1 MKKFIIKNVLIISII
16 MAFAMFT
23 TYKIYYK
30 FKNERNTDY
39 TSASLEISFH
49 EKQGNK
55 ISITKSSPVPDSI
68 GLSSTAYTLT
78 VTNNLTIP
86 VKYKLILVPD
96 ENEIALDGCAGS
108 QIPLDIVKVAL
119 KENKEPVEV
128 FTLNEKE
135 DNVIDSETIPALGTV
150 DYTIRVW
157 VTNSHDLT
165 ISNNLHYHSIIKVE
179 EETK

>member
-1 MKKFIIKNVLIISII
+1 MIINKEEDAKFILKLLN
-16 MAFAMFT
+16 
-23 TYKIYYK
+23 K

-86 VKYKLILVPD
+86 VNYKLILVPD
-96 ENEIALDGCAGS
+96 ENEIALDGCAES

-119 KENKEPVEV
+119 KEKSITRFFHFRIHQQYQPFLIKNHRACPIWKSSYLHALIKLKR
-128 FTLNEKE
+128 LN
-135 DNVIDSETIPALGTV
+135 IGHLF
-150 DYTIRVW
+150 
-157 VTNSHDLT
+157 
-165 ISNNLHYHSIIKVE
+165 HSLFE
-179 EETK
+179 L